1 MNESYSITISSPM
14 KQDFII
20 ELLDQQT
27 LEGITFNFISKKG
40 INMAFDCRMG
50 DKDTAIKVAKTTIK
64 ATEIGKVLY
73 FQVF

>member
-40 INMAFDCRMG
+40 INMTFDCTNG
-50 DKDTAIKVAKTTIK
+50 DKDTAIKVAKATIK

-73 FQVF
+73 FQVV